1 MKRIAIMG
9 TGSVGQAYASKFITL
24 GYEVM
29 LGTRKVQEKLADT
42 AKDGYGNPPF
52 IDWYSANKNVKL
64 GTFQEAVFFGEIIL
78 NATMGSKSIAALDY
92 GNPD

>member
-9 TGSVGQAYASKFITL
+9 TGSVGQTYASKFISL

-29 LGTRKVQEKLADT
+29 PGTRNVPEKLAVT

-52 IDWYSANKNVKL
+52 SEWHSA
-64 GTFQEAVFFGEIIL
+64 
-78 NATMGSKSIAALDY
+78 
-92 GNPD
+92 